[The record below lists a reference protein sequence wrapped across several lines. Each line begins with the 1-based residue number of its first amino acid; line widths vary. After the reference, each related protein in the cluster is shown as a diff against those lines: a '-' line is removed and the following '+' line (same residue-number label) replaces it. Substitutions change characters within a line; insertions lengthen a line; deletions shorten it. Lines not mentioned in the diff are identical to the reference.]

1 MSKIYAAAWLGTT
14 AAIVTGVIVT
24 GRAWCIWA
32 LLIPFLYSLVGKNEE
47 EKTNGHCNED
57 QKNGENYRKI

>member
-1 MSKIYAAAWLGTT
+1 MWKSYVAAWLGTA

-32 LLIPFLYSLVGKNEE
+32 LLIPFLYSIIGKNEE
-47 EKTNGHCNED
+47 DDEL
-57 QKNGENYRKI
+57 

>member
-32 LLIPFLYSLVGKNEE
+32 LLIPFLYSIVGKNEE
-47 EKTNGHCNED
+47 EKTNEHVNKD
-57 QKNGENYRKI
+57 QENGENYRKI